1 VCYIKSGTQ
10 IPNHQGLTTKCRKV
24 QSIALAKFD
33 ASDSD
38 CRIFNEEKLAELASS
53 IKNLRGD
60 NRMKCGSPC
69 RPIFTKITERRAA
82 QLALFDES
90 VVDLK
95 PIDFSRFTFAT
106 SRYQN
111 KTLGESGLAPVGI
124 TRGYPRFRLG
134 YKLFAY
140 ERSLAPTA
148 SQFQMDD
155 RAEFTTSF
163 LETLDAN
170 AEKVMATIYRH
181 SAAAQDQG
189 YFGIAFLCY
198 EDVFKPGEWCHRQVL
213 AQWLNSRH
221 GMVVGELDL

>member
-1 VCYIKSGTQ
+1 MTE
-10 IPNHQGLTTKCRKV
+10 V
-24 QSIALAKFD
+24 QPIALAKLD
-33 ASDSD
+33 AGDSG
-38 CRIFNEEKLAELASS
+38 CRIFNEKKLAELASS

-60 NRMKCGSPC
+60 NRMKYGLPC
-69 RPIFTKITERRAA
+69 FRISTRVTERRAA
-82 QLALFDES
+82 QLALFDEP
-90 VVDLK
+90 VVDVK
-95 PIDFSRFTFAT
+95 PVDFTRFTLAT

-111 KTLGESGLAPVGI
+111 KTLGESGFAPVGI

-134 YKLFAY
+134 YKLFAF

-170 AEKVMATIYRH
+170 SEQVMATIYRH

-189 YFGIAFLCY
+189 YRGIVFLCY
-198 EDVFKPGEWCHRQVL
+198 EDVFKPEEWCHRQVL

-221 GMVVGELDL
+221 GMVVAELDP